1 MDKSLPTVRATA
13 LDSLARKS
21 AQVLASLLPGELDF
35 HAMRLVELK
44 TEKGEV
50 AASTYLD
57 SLDIK
62 VSDQHKIHAKASDF
76 LAELAQRNAEG
87 ARALS
92 IARHDHMYAKSMQ
105 DEEYSNALKAQAGID
120 RITGT
125 NTTNDQSEAISTG
138 ILDIMKAVY
147 NSDDKSA

>member
-1 MDKSLPTVRATA
+1 MPTVRATA
-13 LDSLARKS
+13 LDRLAERS
-21 AQVLASLLPGELDF
+21 ARVFSSLLPGELDF

-44 TEKGEV
+44 TERGEI

-62 VSDQHKIHAKASDF
+62 ESDQHKIHVKASDF
-76 LAELAQRNAEG
+76 LAEIASRNAEG

-92 IARHDHMYAKSMQ
+92 LARHDHMYAKAMQ
-105 DEEYSNALKAQAGID
+105 DEEYANALKAQSGID

-125 NTTNDQSEAISTG
+125 NTSNDESEAIATG

-147 NSDDKSA
+147 KKDDKSA